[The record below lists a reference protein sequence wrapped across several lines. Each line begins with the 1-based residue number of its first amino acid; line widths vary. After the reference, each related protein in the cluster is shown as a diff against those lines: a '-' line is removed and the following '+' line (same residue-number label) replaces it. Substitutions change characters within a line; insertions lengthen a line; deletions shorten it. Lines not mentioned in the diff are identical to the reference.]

1 MCGIAGIIG
10 IENRTESQ
18 KLIQKMTGAIAHR
31 GPDADGHWV
40 DDSVA
45 FGHRRLSIIDLNP
58 ASNQPFLDNSGR
70 YSLVFNGEIYN
81 YLEIKNEIADYDF
94 RTSSDTEVVLAA
106 YIKWGAAFL
115 EKLNGMFALAIWDK
129 QEKNLF
135 IARDRVGIKPFY
147 FYQQDGLFLFSSEI
161 RSLLSTGIVPKKLN
175 KKAIVDFLNYQA
187 PQSPISII
195 ENVVQLEAGSFGNF
209 KNGALKTQKFWDIA
223 SVSKNGFEY
232 KDETTVQKQ
241 IEKLLLESVE
251 RRMISDVPLGAF
263 LSGGIDSS
271 GIVALMSEIS
281 DKPVNTFA
289 VVFNEKEYDES
300 TYSTLISKKYKT
312 EHHPILLKPE
322 RFLEELPLALNA
334 MDTPTGDGTNSFV
347 VSKVTKEAGITV
359 ALSGLGGDELFA
371 GYPVFQQMASLNKY
385 KHFWSIPKFLRKG
398 SSALLGLRGTDH
410 KTERLKDLITTDG
423 FSFEKMYPTFRKLNA
438 SSVENFSSNLPTTHN
453 SVEQLLIQRKD
464 EIAQLPF
471 LSKITVGEM
480 TSYTQNILLKDTDQM
495 SMASA
500 LEVRVP
506 FFDHKLIEYVM
517 HVPDRI
523 KTPKYSK
530 SLLVESL
537 GSRLPDEIVHRK
549 KMGFSFP
556 WDNWIRNELKS
567 FCEEKIQGISKRE
580 IFDGAYLK
588 EYWNRFLK
596 KDPQV
601 KWINIWLLVVL
612 ENWLQTNG
620 VE

>member
-1 MCGIAGIIG
+1 MCGIAGIVG
-10 IENRTESQ
+10 LGKNQETEM
-18 KLIQKMTGAIAHR
+18 LIKGMTEAIAHR
-31 GPDADGHWV
+31 GPDADGHLV
-40 DDSVA
+40 EPNIA
-45 FGHRRLSIIDLNP
+45 LGHRRLSIIDLNP
-58 ASNQPFLDNSGR
+58 ASNQPFFDNSKR
-70 YSLVFNGEIYN
+70 YSMVFNGEIYN
-81 YLEIKNEIADYDF
+81 YKSIKSEINDYEF
-94 RTSSDTEVVLAA
+94 KTSSDTEVVLAA
-106 YIKWGAAFL
+106 YIKWGSSFL
-115 EKLNGMFALAIWDK
+115 KKLNGMFALAIWD
-129 QEKNLF
+129 EENSELF
-135 IARDRVGIKPFY
+135 VARDRVGIKPFY
-147 FYQQDGLFLFSSEI
+147 YYQKDGLFLFSSEI
-161 RSLLSTGIVPKKLN
+161 RSLLSSGIVPKKIN
-175 KKAIVDFLNYQA
+175 KRAIVDFLNYQA

-195 ENVVQLEAGSFGNF
+195 ENVGQLEAGSFGNF
-209 KNGALKTQKFWDIA
+209 KNGEFKTQKFWDIA

-232 KDETTVQKQ
+232 KDEKSIQKK
-241 IEKLLLESVE
+241 IENLLLDSVE

-281 DKPVNTFA
+281 DKPVNTFS

-300 TYSTLISKKYKT
+300 TYSTIIAKKYKT
-312 EHHPILLKPE
+312 DHHPILLKPE
-322 RFLEELPLALNA
+322 RFLEELPLALKS
-334 MDTPTGDGTNSFV
+334 MDTPTGDGPNSYV

-385 KHFWSIPKFLRKG
+385 KHFWSIPQFLRNG
-398 SSALLGLRGTDH
+398 ASALLELRGIDH
-410 KTERLKDLITTDG
+410 KTERLKDLMTTDN

-438 SSVENFSSNLPTTHN
+438 SSVEKFSSSLPTNHN
-453 SVEQLLIQRKD
+453 SIEQLLAQRKNG
-464 EIAQLPF
+464 ISQLPF

-523 KTPKYSK
+523 KTPKFSK

-556 WDNWIRNELKS
+556 WDKWIRNELKS
-567 FCEEKIQGISKRE
+567 FCEEKIQGISRRD
-580 IFDGAYLK
+580 IFDGEYLK
-588 EYWNRFLK
+588 EYWSRFLRE
-596 KDPQV
+596 DPQV